1 MSKENTVNNAEV
13 FTERQSRT
21 LDDLR
26 EKLFNQLDK
35 VADGTANSFEV
46 GATVAIA
53 HEITSTIDKEIQVAR
68 FVGTEL
74 PEFKL
79 PTFKVIEA

>member
-1 MSKENTVNNAEV
+1 MENIELTKDV
-13 FTERQSRT
+13 FIDRQSRT

-26 EKLFNQLDK
+26 ERLFQQLDK
-35 VADGTANSFEV
+35 VADGKANSFEV

-68 FVGTEL
+68 FVGEEL
-74 PEFKL
+74 PKFIL
-79 PTFKVIEA
+79 PTFEIIEAK